1 MSISSRKDVLIDDLF
16 WCDKLNWAVFADAN
30 DEEFYD
36 DDEEETVVKP
46 KARKATMESDH
57 RLLLRSAKSL
67 LQSRNSAVV
76 LAVVQLYHHCAP
88 KSEIVIAVKP
98 LIRLLRSHREIQ
110 SVVLSNIATLAAKP
124 NRRGIFVPH
133 LKTFFVR
140 SSDPTHIKLQKLE
153 ILTSLASEG
162 TISIIL
168 REFQAYI
175 ASSDRELIASTIQ
188 AIGRCA
194 ITISEVTE
202 TCLNGLVNL
211 LSNRDDNVVAESV
224 CVIRKL
230 LQLQPTVHREII
242 HHLAKLVDKITVP
255 MVRTIQLICF
265 SETTTLVVPFFSGK
279 SQHFVVD
286 RRVL

>member
-1 MSISSRKDVLIDDLF
+1 MD
-16 WCDKLNWAVFADAN
+16 
-30 DEEFYD
+30 
-36 DDEEETVVKP
+36 
-46 KARKATMESDH
+46 SDH
-57 RLLLRSAKSL
+57 RLLLKTTRSL

-76 LAVVQLYHHCAP
+76 MAVVQLYHHCAP
-88 KSEIVIAVKP
+88 KGEIAFTVKP
-98 LIRLLRSHREIQ
+98 MIRLLRSHREIQ
-110 SVVLSNIATLAAKP
+110 SVVLSNIATLATKP
-124 NRRGIFVPH
+124 NRRSLFAPH

-175 ASSDRELIASTIQ
+175 ASPDRELIASTIQ

-194 ITISEVTE
+194 VTISEVTE

-230 LQLQPTVHREII
+230 LQLQPTAHKEII
-242 HHLAKLVDKITVP
+242 HHLARLVEKITVP
-255 MVRTIQLICF
+255 MVCGKNFFGNVFCF
-265 SETTTLVVPFFSGK
+265 
-279 SQHFVVD
+279 
-286 RRVL
+286 R